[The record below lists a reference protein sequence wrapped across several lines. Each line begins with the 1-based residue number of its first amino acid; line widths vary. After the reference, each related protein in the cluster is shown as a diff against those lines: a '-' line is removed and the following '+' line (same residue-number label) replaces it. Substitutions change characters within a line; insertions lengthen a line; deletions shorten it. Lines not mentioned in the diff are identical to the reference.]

1 LSSIDPIR
9 PVSGPPPIQPF
20 RRPKRDDER
29 DEQPR
34 DEPDEAPSDEAEPDE
49 DARPSIDLR
58 A

>member
-9 PVSGPPPIQPF
+9 PVSGPPRLQPF
-20 RRPKRDDER
+20 RRPKRDEER
-29 DEQPR
+29 GEQPHE
-34 DEPDEAPSDEAEPDE
+34 EPEEAPADEAEPDE